1 MSLRLQIEDPDSPEV
16 RALLESSAAYAA
28 GLYPAESNHMLDLQA
43 LRRPSVTFVVARL
56 DGHAVGCGAIVRS
69 GEDWVEIK
77 RMFVD
82 PAARGQQVGRRLLE
96 KLEEIARE
104 SGATALRLETGI
116 KQPEA
121 IGLYRSPRGFVEDRS
136 VRRLPARS
144 IEHVH
149 GKEMT
154 PARCRTICWTPI
166 WNKDREGVGLEHL
179 LLAERVADS
188 VVLAFDE
195 EHGPF
200 RLTYRLTWDESWR
213 LRDAELVVATER
225 STRSLSLQTDGQGH
239 WRHGDGRAIDELD
252 GCVDVDIWP
261 TPFTNSF
268 PIRREP
274 MAVGE
279 RRQFRM
285 AWIFAPD
292 LTVHPQP
299 QAYTRL
305 ADRLYL
311 FENLDG
317 SGFRAELP
325 VDEDG
330 IVLDYPDLFRRVT

>member
-1 MSLRLQIEDPDSPEV
+1 MANEWR
-16 RALLESSAAYAA
+16 RA
-28 GLYPAESNHMLDLQA
+28 
-43 LRRPSVTFVVARL
+43 
-56 DGHAVGCGAIVRS
+56 
-69 GEDWVEIK
+69 
-77 RMFVD
+77 
-82 PAARGQQVGRRLLE
+82 
-96 KLEEIARE
+96 
-104 SGATALRLETGI
+104 
-116 KQPEA
+116 
-121 IGLYRSPRGFVEDRS
+121 
-136 VRRLPARS
+136 
-144 IEHVH
+144 
-149 GKEMT
+149 
-154 PARCRTICWTPI
+154 ICWTPT
-166 WNKDREGVGLEHL
+166 NSARRGLGLEHL

-188 VVLAFDE
+188 VVLAVDE
-195 EHGPF
+195 EYGPF

-213 LRDAELVVATER
+213 LRDADLVVATER
-225 STRSLSLQTDGQGH
+225 STGSLSLRTDGWGH
-239 WRHGDGRAIDELD
+239 WRQGNGPAIDTLD
-252 GCVDVDIWP
+252 GCVDIDIWP

-274 MAVGE
+274 MVVGE

-330 IVLDYPDLFRRVT
+330 IVLDYPGLFQRVKA

>member
-1 MSLRLQIEDPDSPEV
+1 MTS
-16 RALLESSAAYAA
+16 
-28 GLYPAESNHMLDLQA
+28 
-43 LRRPSVTFVVARL
+43 
-56 DGHAVGCGAIVRS
+56 
-69 GEDWVEIK
+69 
-77 RMFVD
+77 
-82 PAARGQQVGRRLLE
+82 GRR
-96 KLEEIARE
+96 
-104 SGATALRLETGI
+104 
-116 KQPEA
+116 
-121 IGLYRSPRGFVEDRS
+121 RS
-136 VRRLPARS
+136 
-144 IEHVH
+144 
-149 GKEMT
+149 
-154 PARCRTICWTPI
+154 ICWTPI
-166 WNKDREGVGLEHL
+166 WNKDRDGAGLEHL

-195 EHGPF
+195 DRGPF

-239 WRHGDGRAIDELD
+239 WRHGDGRTIDELD

-292 LTVHPQP
+292 LTVQPQP

-317 SGFRAELP
+317 SGFRVELP

-330 IVLDYPDLFRRVT
+330 IVLDYPDLFRRVEENG

>member
-1 MSLRLQIEDPDSPEV
+1 M
-16 RALLESSAAYAA
+16 A
-28 GLYPAESNHMLDLQA
+28 N
-43 LRRPSVTFVVARL
+43 
-56 DGHAVGCGAIVRS
+56 
-69 GEDWVEIK
+69 
-77 RMFVD
+77 
-82 PAARGQQVGRRLLE
+82 
-96 KLEEIARE
+96 
-104 SGATALRLETGI
+104 
-116 KQPEA
+116 
-121 IGLYRSPRGFVEDRS
+121 
-136 VRRLPARS
+136 
-144 IEHVH
+144 
-149 GKEMT
+149 
-154 PARCRTICWTPI
+154 ARCRTICWTPI

-200 RLTYRLTWDESWR
+200 RLTYRLTWDESWQ
-213 LRDAELVVATER
+213 LRDAELVVAAEG
-225 STRSLSLQTDGQGH
+225 STRSLKLQTDGQGR
-239 WRHGDGRAIDELD
+239 WRYGDGRVIDELD

-268 PIRREP
+268 PILRKP

-285 AWIFAPD
+285 AWISAPD

-330 IVLDYPDLFRRVT
+330 IVLDYPDLFRRVIDCPSALT